1 MIEYSVDR
9 VWELSDN
16 DLLALLESDALLS
29 KTRKV
34 RFYVPSFAY
43 HKMNRNYSPHSRFP
57 TISVTGTKCEL
68 NCKHCG
74 GKLLKTMYP
83 AESPK
88 KLFELAANLKRQGA
102 SGCLVS
108 GGCQQNGSVRLE
120 QFYPVLGRLKRELG
134 LTVVVHT
141 GVVSSATAKR
151 LRETGIDAALIDVI
165 GSDTTLKQICN
176 LNITT
181 DYLGRSLQA
190 LGQSGLNFVPH
201 VIVGLQNGKLEG
213 ELQALKMIRKHK
225 PSGLVVIAFM
235 PVRGTVMQSVVP
247 PSSVSIARVVT
258 CARMMFPET
267 PLALGCMRP
276 KGKHRAE
283 TDILALKAGVDAIA
297 FPSEE
302 VVYYAKERGFEICVS
317 PQCCSQIYAEMSSR
331 SISK

>member
-1 MIEYSVDR
+1 MIEYSADI
-9 VWELSDN
+9 VWELSDT

-43 HKMNRNYSPHSRFP
+43 HKMNQNYSPYSRFP
-57 TISVTGTKCEL
+57 TISVTGTKCVL

-74 GKLLKTMYP
+74 GKLLKTMCP

-88 KLFELAANLKRQGA
+88 KLFELATNLKHQGA

-108 GGCQQNGSVRLE
+108 GGCQPNGSVPME
-120 QFYPVLGRLKRELG
+120 QFYPVLFRLKRELG

-141 GVVSSATAKR
+141 GVVSSSTANR

-176 LNITT
+176 LSITT
-181 DYLGRSLQA
+181 EHLERSLQA
-190 LGQSGLNFVPH
+190 LDQSGLNFVPH

-213 ELQALKMIRKHK
+213 ELQALKMIQKYK

-235 PVRGTVMQSVVP
+235 PVRGTVMQSVEP
-247 PSSVSIARVVT
+247 PSSVFIARVAT
-258 CARMMFPET
+258 CARLMFPDT
-267 PLALGCMRP
+267 PVALGCMRP
-276 KGKHRAE
+276 KGKHRAK

-302 VVYYAKERGFEICVS
+302 VVYYAKKCGFEISVS
-317 PQCCSQIYAEMSSR
+317 PQCCSQIYAEMISR